1 MAKFH
6 EAPCKYYLNEG
17 NCEKG
22 RDGTYRSYCQKCSKY
37 EPRKGYVP
45 KPNKKKEDKWAYH
58 KDDQVNETEWS
69 IT

>member
-22 RDGTYRSYCQKCSKY
+22 RDGTYRSYCQKCGKY

-58 KDDQVNETEWS
+58 KDE
-69 IT
+69 

>member
-22 RDGTYRSYCQKCSKY
+22 RDGIYRSYCQKCSKY

-45 KPNKKKEDKWAYH
+45 KPNKKKADKWAYH
-58 KDDQVNETEWS
+58 DE
-69 IT
+69 

>member
-37 EPRKGYVP
+37 EPRKGYAS

-58 KDDQVNETEWS
+58 IDE
-69 IT
+69 

>member
-22 RDGTYRSYCQKCSKY
+22 RDGKYRSYCQKCSKY
-37 EPRKGYVP
+37 EPRKGYVT
-45 KPNKKKEDKWAYH
+45 KPNKKKADKWEYH
-58 KDDQVNETEWS
+58 ET
-69 IT
+69 

>member
-45 KPNKKKEDKWAYH
+45 KPNKKKADKWAYH
-58 KDDQVNETEWS
+58 EDK
-69 IT
+69 